1 MQIRLRKLKTENSK
15 PEEQEDEAPETGKE
29 AESAGDKAENKQPEK
44 ASPSS
49 AGQRIR
55 IRRRNAAD
63 TR

>member
-49 AGQRIR
+49 ADRG
-55 IRRRNAAD
+55 
-63 TR
+63 